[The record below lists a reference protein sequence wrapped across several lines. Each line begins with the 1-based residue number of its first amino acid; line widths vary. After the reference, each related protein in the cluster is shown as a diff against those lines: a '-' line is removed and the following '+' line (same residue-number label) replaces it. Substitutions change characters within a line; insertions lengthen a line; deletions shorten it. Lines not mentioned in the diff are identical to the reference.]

1 MQILKLEPED
11 TASRHVSHYR
21 SKLSSSVCT
30 YVYICVCL
38 SPPGGQDEYKPDKD
52 LSEVDLKN
60 AVRVHHALATQ
71 ATDYSKRPNV
81 LKLKTSDWRVFLF
94 QAP

>member
-1 MQILKLEPED
+1 M
-11 TASRHVSHYR
+11 H
-21 SKLSSSVCT
+21 LS
-30 YVYICVCL
+30 YVFISIVK
-38 SPPGGQDEYKPDKD
+38 DEYKPDKD

-60 AVRVHHALATQ
+60 AVRVHHALATR
-71 ATDYSKRPNV
+71 ACDYSKRPNV